1 MVAGRVSS
9 GGWYLFPEPTPDV
22 LGASLFWGGGRGL
35 ASSSSS
41 AVGLKNWEEAVGT
54 EAEEREPVEGDGNKV
69 KWEGQSWIFRKR
81 LTLHRWEMKRQNLL

>member
-1 MVAGRVSS
+1 MVGTSS
-9 GGWYLFPEPTPDV
+9 LSPLQMSLEPLFF
-22 LGASLFWGGGRGL
+22 GGGGRGL